1 MRLIAPFLVSLGLWI
16 PAVAHGQDA
25 ALAAFNAWCFK
36 AGQTADG
43 IRTRMEQDTS
53 SPLPFDLIFWDL
65 SIEPTTDDVPA
76 GGERRCEVSFS
87 GNHTQQAVQALRK
100 QMATPPVFGAVI
112 PLPTTHTAEPGTVL
126 IEGRELLR
134 GRVAV
139 VHVGQRNNQTFLAV
153 DRLFDGLG
161 LPREG

>member
-76 GGERRCEVSFS
+76 GV
-87 GNHTQQAVQALRK
+87 
-100 QMATPPVFGAVI
+100 
-112 PLPTTHTAEPGTVL
+112 
-126 IEGRELLR
+126 EGRELLR